1 MAIVRF
7 RRDEIPPISEERDAE
22 LRALM
27 ELPDRP
33 VTDPENPEIT
43 DFSGWMTVEEA
54 EAYRAAKKKQA
65 AMV

>member
-1 MAIVRF
+1 MGIVRF
-7 RRDEIPPISEERDAE
+7 RRDEIPPSTPEERAHYK
-22 LRALM
+22 ALM